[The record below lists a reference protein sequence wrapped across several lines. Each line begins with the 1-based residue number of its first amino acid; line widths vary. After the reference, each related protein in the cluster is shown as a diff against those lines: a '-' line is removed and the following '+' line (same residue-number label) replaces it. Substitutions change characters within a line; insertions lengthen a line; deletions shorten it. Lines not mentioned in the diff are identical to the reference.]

1 MGEWRVQRVS
11 VVLTEIFQGDLLSFF
26 HSSVSTKKTDIPTGV
41 SVAVDG
47 RMIAMLVIET
57 VRWSSCF

>member
-1 MGEWRVQRVS
+1 MESAESQRRPHR
-11 VVLTEIFQGDLLSFF
+11 DLPGRSFELLPF
-26 HSSVSTKKTDIPTGV
+26 FRFDQKTDIPTGV